1 MIKQIISISLLL
13 LLVFTGCQKDN
24 ETFVTDDSKSYN
36 STLFGLVL
44 DENQNPVEGASV
56 NYKNASTTTDEYG
69 VYKIENVKVND
80 QHNFITIEK
89 SGYFEGC
96 RTFRTNRE
104 RRFNHTTI
112 LLEKDFNKNFSSASG
127 GTLTEG
133 NINLTFPA
141 NAIVVDDSKTDYSG
155 TVQVAIKYLNP
166 SDINTSLSMPGD
178 LTGITLNDE
187 LNILTTYGMVYVELQ
202 SPQGEKLQLKSDI
215 KATMTAIIPSELLS
229 QAPNELPMWHF
240 DNSAGAWKQ
249 EGIAQRVGNEYV
261 AEVSHFSCWNYDYN
275 APSIVLSGRI
285 LDQDNKPLTNIHVWV
300 SAIGEYYGG
309 HGNTDDEGRF
319 SGRVAKDIP
328 LELKIFDFASGCSY
342 NDPFYVTQIGPFN
355 TDTDLG
361 DITINLDETSLINA
375 TATLLDCN
383 GNLLTNGIA
392 RTSNNQVFEI
402 TDGTFDVS
410 LTTCNQNPKIVTF
423 VDRDL
428 LKQSVPYTINV
439 GDNDLGT
446 ITVCD
451 EDADYITIESAAL
464 GINYTFVDSISAFAW
479 QNSPYRSIQGND
491 FGDNTNDYAQFYSNY
506 LDNGTPG
513 QFNEGTFDMTQ
524 EFEFGYS
531 DGSPN
536 SNVGYTL
543 VNGTIEITQGGGS
556 GDIIKGSITMRLLNT
571 TTNEESDFTGSFKIT
586 LF

>member
-112 LLEKDFNKNFSSASG
+112 LLEKNFNKNFSSASG
-127 GTLTEG
+127 GTLTDG

-155 TVQVAIKYLNP
+155 TVQVAIRYLNP
-166 SDINTSLSMPGD
+166 SDLNTSLSMPGD

-215 KATMTAIIPSELLS
+215 KATMTATIPSELIS
-229 QAPNELPMWHF
+229 QAPSELPMWHF
-240 DNSAGAWKQ
+240 DNSAGAWKE

-285 LDQDNKPLTNIHVWV
+285 LDQDNIPLANIHVWV
-300 SAIGEYYGG
+300 SAIGEYLGG

-328 LELKIFDFASGCSY
+328 LELKIFDFGSECSF
-342 NDPFYVTQIGPFN
+342 NDPLYVTQIGPFN

-361 DITINLDETSLINA
+361 DITINLDETSIINA

-451 EDADYITIESAAL
+451 DDADYIKIECLNL
-464 GINYTFVDSISAFAW
+464 GLNLILTDSLNAFISNNDLYRAISGNNYGPTQEDFA
-479 QNSPYRSIQGND
+479 Y
-491 FGDNTNDYAQFYSNY
+491 FYTNFS
-506 LDNGTPG
+506 DNGMGG
-513 QFNEGTFDMTQ
+513 QFNVGTFEMSP

-531 DGSPN
+531 NGGPN
-536 SNVGYTL
+536 DFTNYKL
-543 VNGTIEITQGGGS
+543 VSGQIEITSGGGS
-556 GDIIKGSITMRLLNT
+556 GSSVRGNIVMRLKNSDT
-571 TTNEESDFTGSFKIT
+571 SEEDDFTGSFKLT
-586 LF
+586 VY